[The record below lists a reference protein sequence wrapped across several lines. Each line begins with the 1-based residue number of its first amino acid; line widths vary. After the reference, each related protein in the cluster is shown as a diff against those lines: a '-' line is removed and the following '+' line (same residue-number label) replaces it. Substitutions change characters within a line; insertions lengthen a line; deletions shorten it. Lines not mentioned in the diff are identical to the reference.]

1 MPKAK
6 HAAAKPPSPSDQLEL
21 RPGQY
26 IKLAKFNFANT
37 LTITTVAVSSKS

>member
-6 HAAAKPPSPSDQLEL
+6 HAAVKPSSPSDQLDQ
-21 RPGQY
+21 RPGQS
-26 IKLAKFNFANT
+26 IELAKFNFANA